1 MPREREFD
9 PDAALEAI
17 MCLFWRK
24 GYVDTSIDD
33 LVHATGVSRYGL
45 YGTFGGKK
53 EMLLAA
59 LDRYRDRVVG
69 PRVAA
74 MEQSGASLPALYAY
88 FESLREVAD
97 EGDQEAL
104 GCLMC
109 NMAVE
114 LAPHDPQSGDK
125 VDAHMNRLTA
135 AFENALSNAK
145 REGRLDPGID
155 PADFAAF
162 LTSTV
167 QGTAVLARAGATP
180 ARLEAVLNVALGRLG

>member
-1 MPREREFD
+1 MPREREFE
-9 PDAALEAI
+9 PEEALERI

-24 GYVDTSIDD
+24 GYLDTSIDD
-33 LVHATGVSRYGL
+33 LVRETGVSRYGL

-53 EMLLAA
+53 DMLLAA

-74 MEQSGASLPALYAY
+74 MEQPGASLPELHGYFDALRIP
-88 FESLREVAD
+88 SDAD
-97 EGDQEAL
+97 GF

-114 LAPHDPQSGDK
+114 LAPHDTESSDK
-125 VDAHMNRLTA
+125 VDTHMNRLTA

-145 REGRLDPGID
+145 DAGQLDPGID
-155 PADFAAF
+155 PSDFAAF

-167 QGTAVLARAGATP
+167 QGTAVLARAGTAP
-180 ARLEAVLNVALGRLG
+180 DQLEAVLRVALSRLA